1 MCMLCVCLASPLH
14 ATSPLVYYPFTTK
27 TQDASLPI
35 KTSQQACVDAIIKAS
50 GVEEEEEIDDIEEEG
65 EEVEDMGPETEDDK

>member
-1 MCMLCVCLASPLH
+1 MLCVCFTSPLR
-14 ATSPLVYYPFTTK
+14 ATSPFVYYPFTTK
-27 TQDASLPI
+27 TQDGSIRI

-50 GVEEEEEIDDIEEEG
+50 GAEDEEEMDDIEEEG